1 MLHLIAL
8 AVMVL
13 STSLQPLLG
22 ETEDCRVWE
31 SKIKTLSS
39 RDREA
44 LAQNGVIYRG
54 VWIFSSRLIH
64 SCDAR
69 QSVAWYFERVIQ
81 GKSDEAVVRFGWLN
95 SDLLNKIVSKVWP
108 LIGLSAAIPNDGS
121 FSSESWALLRQ
132 PWMDS
137 RTLTSTLRDE
147 IRLRGK
153 SS

>member
-1 MLHLIAL
+1 M
-8 AVMVL
+8 
-13 STSLQPLLG
+13 
-22 ETEDCRVWE
+22 
-31 SKIKTLSS
+31 
-39 RDREA
+39 
-44 LAQNGVIYRG
+44 
-54 VWIFSSRLIH
+54 
-64 SCDAR
+64 
-69 QSVAWYFERVIQ
+69 AWYFERVIQ